1 MPFLILLGVL
11 VYLATRNEERDY
23 RAIVAGEPDPMV
35 VTDDEM
41 KSLGSLWARRSARSA
56 AGRLHGPIA
65 AQLVGRLQAA
75 QIEYA
80 MVRSKADSLTD
91 PALDTQR
98 MKIRWIRAQLA
109 GTPFMPAMLR
119 PMAGPPPASSS
130 GATGLHAPAQ
140 PVASPATAIHF
151 VPSGGIAAWPTPDG
165 SRLPAAVLPERLEV
179 VVEARNGP
187 WAEVRAANG
196 WRGWVDGRLL
206 VDRR

>member
-1 MPFLILLGVL
+1 VLQWILFGALKGMPFLILLGVL
-11 VYLATRNEERDY
+11 VFLATRSEERGY

-35 VTDDEM
+35 VTDGEM

-56 AGRLHGPIA
+56 AGRLHGPNA
-65 AQLVGRLQAA
+65 ARLTGQLQAA

-80 MVRSKADSLTD
+80 MVRSKADALTD

-98 MKIRWIRAQLA
+98 MKIRWIREQLA
-109 GTPFMPAMLR
+109 GTPFLPTALVAPSR
-119 PMAGPPPASSS
+119 VAGP
-130 GATGLHAPAQ
+130 
-140 PVASPATAIHF
+140 PVASPAPAIHL

-165 SRLPAAVLPERLEV
+165 SRLPSAVLPERFEV

-206 VDRR
+206 ADSR